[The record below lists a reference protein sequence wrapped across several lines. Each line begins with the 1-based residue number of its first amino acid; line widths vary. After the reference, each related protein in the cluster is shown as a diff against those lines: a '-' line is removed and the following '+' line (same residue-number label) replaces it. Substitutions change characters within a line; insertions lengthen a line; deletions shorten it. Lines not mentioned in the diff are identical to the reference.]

1 MVDSVQ
7 WAEWFVEKVVVGH
20 SLGNTTL
27 VLVLNL
33 LAVGYLL
40 SLPQNLDRSDQAV
53 GAKQPGACRP
63 SAAAGVGLPYS
74 VDHQLNQS

>member
-27 VLVLNL
+27 MLTLNL
-33 LAVGYLL
+33 LALE
-40 SLPQNLDRSDQAV
+40 
-53 GAKQPGACRP
+53 
-63 SAAAGVGLPYS
+63 
-74 VDHQLNQS
+74 